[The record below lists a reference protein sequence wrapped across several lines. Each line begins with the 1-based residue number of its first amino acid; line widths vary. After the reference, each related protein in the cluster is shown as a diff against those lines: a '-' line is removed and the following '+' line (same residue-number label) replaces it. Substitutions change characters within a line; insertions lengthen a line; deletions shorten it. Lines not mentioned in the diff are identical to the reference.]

1 MSDVD
6 QKCGETGTLGNTLGG
21 GGGNGSCPT
30 LLASRFVVVSQNC
43 TCGCP
48 WAQQPAVKVVPGE
61 IQGGGVFTMPRGR
74 RQCECLPGG
83 WGSAV
88 FGENA
93 FQTMDTAWGVG
104 GGQGAFDFRKFVM
117 LGNFKTFSPAAT
129 PM

>member
-1 MSDVD
+1 MLTKNVGK
-6 QKCGETGTLGNTLGG
+6 QAPLAALWGE
-21 GGGNGSCPT
+21 CPT
-30 LLASRFVVVSQNC
+30 LLASGFVVVSQNH

-48 WAQQPAVKVVPGE
+48 WAQQPAAKAVPGE
-61 IQGGGVFTMPRGR
+61 IQGGGGVYDAKGQETV
-74 RQCECLPGG
+74 CLPGG

-88 FGENA
+88 FGENT

-117 LGNFKTFSPAAT
+117 LGNFRTFSPAAA

>member
-6 QKCGETGTLGNTLGG
+6 QKCGETGTLGSTLGG
-21 GGGNGSCPT
+21 VPHPSSEWIRGCFSEPHMWLPLGPAARSK
-30 LLASRFVVVSQNC
+30 SR
-43 TCGCP
+43 P
-48 WAQQPAVKVVPGE
+48 WRNTGWWCVYDAKGQETV
-61 IQGGGVFTMPRGR
+61 
-74 RQCECLPGG
+74 CLPGG

-88 FGENA
+88 FGENT

-117 LGNFKTFSPAAT
+117 LGNFRTFSPAAA